1 MNEIASVCRA
11 WGEASRAAE
20 PAWLATVVGVE
31 GSSYRRPGARLLF
44 GREAVL
50 AGAVSGGCLEREL
63 GLTGPWLT
71 RNGPVIKIF
80 DSRAEDERAP
90 GTGCEGKVHVLVEPL
105 SAVSDGALSLIGR
118 ELAEENRVVLVTVL
132 DTDLPGVPVGARL
145 VKTHRRLTSQVPN
158 LELLR
163 DLTGLA
169 STALAETELTA
180 RRLSFC
186 GTTILLE
193 LLEPPPHLFVFGAGA
208 DAVPVVRMAALL
220 GWTVTVCGATA
231 HVATRER
238 FVKLARVSEGSL
250 DEDIA
255 LLERSARPL
264 AVVMAHDYRADRRAL
279 AALLGTKAAYVGVL
293 GPAHRTHR
301 MLEEIERDGRG
312 PVATGRARVFGP
324 AGLALGAET
333 AEEIALS
340 MLAEAQAVLAETE
353 PVFLRE
359 RSGTIHARGA
369 PDPSDRDWVA
379 KAK

>member
-11 WGEASRAAE
+11 WVEASRAAE

-44 GREAVL
+44 GRDAVL

-71 RNGPVIKIF
+71 RNGPVIKVF

-105 SAVSDGALSLIGR
+105 SAVSDAALSLIGR
-118 ELAEENRVVLVTVL
+118 ELAEEQRVVLATIL
-132 DTDLPGVPVGARL
+132 ETDSAGVPVGARL
-145 VKTHRRLTSQVPN
+145 VKTRRRLSSQVPN

-163 DLTGLA
+163 DLTGIA
-169 STALAETELTA
+169 SAALGDTEPSA
-180 RRLSFC
+180 RRVSFC

-208 DAVPVVRMAALL
+208 DAVPLVRMATLL
-220 GWTVTVCGATA
+220 GWTVTVSGAHA

-238 FVKLARVSEGSL
+238 FIKLARVSERSL
-250 DEDIA
+250 EGDIDH
-255 LLERSARPL
+255 LERCARPL

-293 GPAHRTHR
+293 GPAPRTHR
-301 MLEEIERDGRG
+301 MLEEIERDGRA
-312 PVATGRARVFGP
+312 PVAAGRARVFGP
-324 AGLALGAET
+324 AGLSLGAET

-340 MLAEAQAVLAETE
+340 MLAEAQAVISETQ
-353 PVFLRE
+353 PVFLSE

-369 PDPSDRDWVA
+369 PESSERA
-379 KAK
+379 RLAGTK

>member
-1 MNEIASVCRA
+1 VNEIAAVCRA
-11 WGEASRAAE
+11 WFEASHASE

-44 GREAVL
+44 GRESVL

-118 ELAEENRVVLVTVL
+118 ELADERRVVLATVL
-132 DTDLPGVPVGARL
+132 ETDFSGVPIGARL
-145 VKTHRRLTSQVPN
+145 MKTSRRLSSQVPH

-163 DLTGLA
+163 DLTGMA
-169 STALAETELTA
+169 SAALREPEASA
-180 RRLSFC
+180 RRLSFG

-193 LLEPPPHLFVFGAGA
+193 VLEPPPHLFVFGAGA
-208 DAVPVVRMAALL
+208 DAIPVVRMAKLL
-220 GWTVTVCGATA
+220 GWSVTVCGAA
-231 HVATRER
+231 HVAARER
-238 FVKLARVSEGSL
+238 FVRLTRVSDRSL
-250 DEDIA
+250 AGDIA
-255 LLERSARPL
+255 LLNGAARPL
-264 AVVMAHDYRADRRAL
+264 AVVMAHDYRADRRTL
-279 AALLGTKAAYVGVL
+279 EALLGTKAVYVGVL
-293 GPAHRTHR
+293 GPAHRTRR
-301 MLEEIERDGRG
+301 MLDEIERDGRA
-312 PVATGRARVFGP
+312 PMAAGRARVFGP

-340 MLAEAQAVLAETE
+340 MLAEAQAVLSETE
-353 PVFLRE
+353 PVLLSE
-359 RSGTIHARGA
+359 RSGTIHARRA
-369 PDPSDRDWVA
+369 PDSSDGAWLA
-379 KAK
+379 EAE